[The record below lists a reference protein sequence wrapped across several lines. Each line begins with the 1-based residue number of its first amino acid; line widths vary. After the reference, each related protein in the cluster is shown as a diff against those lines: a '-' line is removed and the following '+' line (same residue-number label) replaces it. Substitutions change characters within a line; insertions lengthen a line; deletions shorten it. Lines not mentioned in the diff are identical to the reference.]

1 MLTAINSINGRKG
14 GKECE
19 HAMGLLDTVH
29 AQRNIVHY
37 CHAIFAKIDEMWEH
51 VLRIF
56 VTA

>member
-1 MLTAINSINGRKG
+1 MS
-14 GKECE
+14 
-19 HAMGLLDTVH
+19 LLDTVH

-37 CHAIFAKIDEMWEH
+37 CHAIFAKINEMWEH